1 MTVNNILEPTSN
13 YLKDLNE
20 EHLSKSL
27 AEEMTD
33 ISSQKYVKFSFILD
47 QSHN

>member
-20 EHLSKSL
+20 ENLSTSL

-33 ISSQKYVKFSFILD
+33 SSCQKYVKFSFILD